1 MQISEASIKDMLK
14 QGKSTKDILFAFG
27 FNPETM
33 DPSLLSLFST
43 MVAILI
49 PLLSSVDSMN
59 SNIQDMNSKMD
70 ALTKLLI
77 EKKSK
82 NSSNSSL
89 PPSLDGYKKPNKNRS
104 LRESTGKKP
113 GAQKGHKG
121 NGLLKIAADETTV
134 TNHYPRECMNCP
146 HMEECLN
153 RMKCISTGHVY
164 ETKTVIIDNSHKAY
178 EIICPLAKKLYR
190 ASLEEANIASSQ
202 QYGNSIKSAILV
214 LWSIGI
220 SSIKRIGE
228 MMKNLFKVSLSEG
241 TIQNIIGSFANK
253 CDRGI
258 SVIKNYLSN
267 AKVKGADETGLRSD
281 GSLHWLHVV
290 CNNKA
295 TYLYANKK
303 RGFDA
308 IKEDGLLLDAT
319 GALIHD
325 CWSSYFKLDSLSH
338 AICLQHIQRELRG
351 ASLIEPK
358 HKEYFQRIE
367 NLLLEMRKAKLCAI
381 EQGKSSLEEKEITD
395 FKKEYRSLIKEGF
408 ETFKKPKRKSRL
420 KLGKIPEG
428 KIRSLLL
435 RLEKYEEAVFLFLD
449 DFEIEFTN
457 NESERSLRGS
467 KVRQSVSKCFRTN
480 KGLSV
485 FAKINT
491 ILDTAKKNGIDRYKM
506 INSVL
511 DNTAHPLLESVLV

>member
-14 QGKSTKDILFAFG
+14 QGKSTNDILLAFG
-27 FNPETM
+27 I
-33 DPSLLSLFST
+33 DPKSLDSSSISLIST
-43 MVAILI
+43 LI
-49 PLLSSVDSMN
+49 AMLASFMNTIDSN
-59 SNIQDMNSKMD
+59 FQDMNSKID
-70 ALTKLLI
+70 ALTNLLI

-82 NSSNSSL
+82 NSTNSSL
-89 PPSLDGYKKPNKNRS
+89 PPSKDGYSKPSPKS
-104 LRESTGKKP
+104 IREKSGKKP

-121 NGLLKIAADETTV
+121 NGLLKVSADETTV
-134 TNHYPRECMNCP
+134 TNHYPRECMKCP

-164 ETKTVIIDNSHKAY
+164 ETKTVIVDNTHKAY

-190 ASLEEANIASSQ
+190 ASLEEANISSSQ

-220 SSIKRIGE
+220 SSIKRIGN
-228 MMKNLFKVSLSEG
+228 MMKNLFRVSLSEG
-241 TIQNIIGSFANK
+241 TIQNIINSFADK

-258 SVIKNYLSN
+258 SVIKNYLTK
-267 AKVKGADETGLRSD
+267 AKVKGADETGLRTD

-295 TYLYANKK
+295 TYLYSNKK

-308 IKEDGLLLDAT
+308 IKEDGLLLDAS

-325 CWSSYFKLDSLSH
+325 CWSSYFKLDSLTH
-338 AICLQHIQRELRG
+338 ALCLQHIQRELRG
-351 ASLIEPK
+351 AILIEPK
-358 HKEYFQRIE
+358 HEEFFQRFE
-367 NLLLEMRKAKLCAI
+367 NLLIEMRKAKLYAI
-381 EQGKSSLEEKEITD
+381 EQGKNSLKQSEISE
-395 FKKEYRSLIKEGF
+395 FKKEYRVLIKEGF
-408 ETFKKPKRKSRL
+408 ETFKKPKRRSRL
-420 KLGKIPEG
+420 KVGKSPEG

-449 DFEIEFTN
+449 NFDVEFTN

-480 KGLSV
+480 NGLNV

-491 ILDTAKKNGIDRYKM
+491 ILDTAKKNGIDRYRM

-511 DNTAHPLLESVLV
+511 DNTAQSLLESVLV

>member
-14 QGKSTKDILFAFG
+14 QGKSTKEVLLAFG
-27 FNPETM
+27 FSPEAM
-33 DPSLLSLFST
+33 DPSLVSLFST
-43 MVAILI
+43 MVAILV
-49 PLLSSVDSMN
+49 PLLGSVDSMD
-59 SNIQDMNSKMD
+59 SSIQDMNSKID
-70 ALTKLLI
+70 ALTNLLI
-77 EKKSK
+77 EKNGK
-82 NSSNSSL
+82 NSTNSSL
-89 PPSLDGYKKPNKNRS
+89 PPSKDGYRKPSPKS
-104 LRESTGKKP
+104 IREKSGKRP

-121 NGLLKIAADETTV
+121 NGLLKVSADETIV
-134 TNHYPRECMNCP
+134 TNHYPRECMRCP
-146 HMEECLN
+146 HMEECLD
-153 RMKCISTGHVY
+153 RMRCISTGHVY
-164 ETKTVIIDNSHKAY
+164 ETKTVIVDNTHKAY
-178 EIICPLAKKLYR
+178 EVICPLARKLYK
-190 ASLEEANIASSQ
+190 ASLEEEDISSSQ

-228 MMKNLFKVSLSEG
+228 MMRNLFRVSLSEG
-241 TIQNIIGSFANK
+241 TIQNIINSFADK
-253 CDRGI
+253 CGGGI
-258 SVIKNYLSN
+258 SVIKNYLAK
-267 AKVKGADETGLRSD
+267 AKVKGADETGLRAD

-290 CNNKA
+290 CSNKA
-295 TYLYANKK
+295 TYLYSNKK

-308 IKEDGLLLDAT
+308 IKEDGLLLDAS
-319 GALIHD
+319 GALVHD
-325 CWSSYFKLDSLSH
+325 CWSSYFKLDSLAH

-351 ASLIEPK
+351 AALAEPK

-367 NLLLEMRKAKLCAI
+367 NLLLEMRKAKLYAI
-381 EQGKSSLEEKEITD
+381 EQGETSLSQSEISKFKE
-395 FKKEYRSLIKEGF
+395 EYRTLIEEGL
-408 ETFKKPKRKSRL
+408 ETFKKPKRRSRL

-449 DFEIEFTN
+449 DFDVEFTN

-480 KGLSV
+480 NGLNV
-485 FAKINT
+485 FAKVNT

-511 DNTAHPLLESVLV
+511 DNTAQSLLESVLV

>member
-14 QGKSTKDILFAFG
+14 QGKSAKDIILAFDI
-27 FNPETM
+27 
-33 DPSLLSLFST
+33 DPKSLDSSSLSLIST
-43 MVAILI
+43 LI
-49 PLLSSVDSMN
+49 AMLASFMNTIDSN
-59 SNIQDMNSKMD
+59 FQDMNSKID
-70 ALTKLLI
+70 ALTNLLI

-89 PPSLDGYKKPNKNRS
+89 PPSRDGYKKPNKDRS

-113 GAQKGHKG
+113 GGQKGHKV
-121 NGLLKIAADETTV
+121 NGLLKVSADETTV
-134 TNHYPRECMNCP
+134 TNHYPKECMKCSY
-146 HMEECLN
+146 MEECLN
-153 RMKCISTGHVY
+153 RMKRIATGHVY
-164 ETKTVIIDNSHKAY
+164 ETKTVIVDNTHKAY
-178 EIICPLAKKLYR
+178 EIICPLAKELYR
-190 ASLEEANIASSQ
+190 ASLEEENITSSQ

-220 SSIKRIGE
+220 SSIKRIGN
-228 MMKNLFKVSLSEG
+228 MMKNLFRVSLSEG
-241 TIQNIIGSFANK
+241 TIQSIINSFANK

-258 SVIKNYLSN
+258 SVIKNYLTK
-267 AKVKGADETGLRSD
+267 AKVKGADETGLRTD

-290 CNNKA
+290 CNDKA
-295 TYLYANKK
+295 TYLYPNKK

-319 GALIHD
+319 GSLIHD
-325 CWSSYFKLDSLSH
+325 CWSSYFKLDSLTH
-338 AICLQHIQRELRG
+338 ALCLQHIQRELRG
-351 ASLIEPK
+351 ASLTEPK
-358 HKEYFQRIE
+358 HKEFFQRFE

-381 EQGKSSLEEKEITD
+381 GQGKTSLKQSEISE
-395 FKKEYRSLIKEGF
+395 FKKKYRALIKEGF

-420 KLGKIPEG
+420 KLGKSPEG

-449 DFEIEFTN
+449 NFDVEFTN

-480 KGLSV
+480 NGLSV

-491 ILDTAKKNGIDRYKM
+491 ILDTAKKNDIDRCRM

-511 DNTAHPLLESVLV
+511 DNTVQTLLESVLV